1 MNAVKTMVVVVLAAM
16 ILASLPANSGEGE
29 IKVLVSVSDFLPI
42 VKAVGGSF
50 VDVSSILPPGSDP
63 HSFYITQKTVKQIEK
78 AELIV
83 LADSHLLSYENN
95 IKANYPEKE
104 YLDFDDYNATLDSF
118 PGYEKNPHGYWLKY
132 ENAIAIAEKVR
143 NKLSEM
149 YPEKRDYFNSSF
161 THFQQQLENAEGDII
176 KMEKERGA
184 YGKTFVASVP
194 GVCYIIQNAGMK
206 VGAVLMA
213 EGSGFAS
220 GKEIKDIENKLR
232 SKEYSGIVVPEF
244 MENSKAGEIS
254 KQMAEDTGSEVVYVK
269 FSTASADDSYINDC
283 YHNAIKFMGTESME
297 TGKGKSNSYLIP
309 VIISLL
315 LLVSLQSLIIYRLYR
330 IYLRDEK

>member
-1 MNAVKTMVVVVLAAM
+1 MQLR
-16 ILASLPANSGEGE
+16 LW
-29 IKVLVSVSDFLPI
+29 
-42 VKAVGGSF
+42 
-50 VDVSSILPPGSDP
+50 GSDP
-63 HSFYITQKTVKQIEK
+63 HSFYITQETVKQIEE
-78 AELIV
+78 AELII
-83 LADSHLLSYENN
+83 LADSHLLSYESN

-118 PGYEKNPHGYWLKY
+118 PRYEKNPHGYWLKY

-143 NKLSEM
+143 DKLSEM

-161 THFQQQLENAEGDII
+161 MNFEQQLKNAENDII
-176 KMEKERGA
+176 KMEKERGV

-220 GKEIKDIENKLR
+220 GKEIKDIEDKL
-232 SKEYSGIVVPEF
+232 SSGEYNGIVVPEF
-244 MENSKAGEIS
+244 MENAKAGEIS
-254 KQMAEDTGSEVVYVK
+254 KQMAEDTDSVVIYVK

-283 YHNAIKFMGTESME
+283 YHNAIQFMSTEGME
-297 TGKGKSNSYLIP
+297 AGKGKSNSYLIP

>member
-1 MNAVKTMVVVVLAAM
+1 MNAVKIVIVVMLTAMLLAP
-16 ILASLPANSGEGE
+16 LPANSEE
-29 IKVLVSVSDFLPI
+29 SRVKVLVSVSDFLPI

-63 HSFYITQKTVKQIEK
+63 HSFYITQETVKQIEN

-83 LADSHLLSYENN
+83 LADSHLLSYESN

-104 YLDFDDYNATLDSF
+104 YLDFDDYNATLCSF

-143 NKLSEM
+143 DALSEI

-161 THFQQQLENAEGDII
+161 VHFQQQLKNAEDDII
-176 KMEKERGA
+176 KMEKERGT

-194 GVCYIIQNAGMK
+194 GVCYILQNAGMK
-206 VGAVLMA
+206 VGAILMA

-220 GKEIKDIENKLR
+220 GKEIKDIEDKLR
-232 SKEYSGIVVPEF
+232 SGEYSGIVVPEF
-244 MENSKAGEIS
+244 MENAKAGEIS
-254 KQMAEDTGSEVVYVK
+254 KQMAEDTGSSVIYVK

-283 YHNAIKFMGTESME
+283 YHNAIQFMGTGCTE
-297 TGKGKSNSYLIP
+297 GKSESNSYLIP
-309 VIISLL
+309 VILSLL
-315 LLVSLQSLIIYRLYR
+315 LLVALQSLIIYRLYR
-330 IYLRDEK
+330 IYLREEK